1 MLLLVVFIVIQIL
14 TSLLVK
20 YFASLPWKRILRIL
34 FIPLFIV
41 LMAMCPIW
49 AVNILFARGESVM
62 CGLPIIA
69 MMFFFWIIGV
79 PIALITQLLLNKY
92 ILKLKPTNTNY
103 K

>member
-20 YFASLPWKRILRIL
+20 YFASLHWKRIFRIL

-41 LMAMCPIW
+41 LMAIYPIW
-49 AVNILFARGESVM
+49 TVDVFFVREESVR
-62 CGLPIIA
+62 CGLPIMA

-79 PIALITQLLLNKY
+79 PVALITQLLLNKY
-92 ILKLKPTNTNY
+92 ILKLKPTNTNN